1 MTLLTKLA
9 MMAGLMSTSAQ
20 QSLDQDNETKSLLT
34 NRVSGYKLPLTNKQ
48 QKARN
53 KNKRAAKV
61 RHKL

>member
-1 MTLLTKLA
+1 MNLLTKLA
-9 MMAGLMSTSAQ
+9 IMAGLSSATIQ
-20 QSLDQDNETKSLLT
+20 QQLDVDNELKSLLT
-34 NRVSGYKLPLTNKQ
+34 NRVSGFKIPLTNKQ